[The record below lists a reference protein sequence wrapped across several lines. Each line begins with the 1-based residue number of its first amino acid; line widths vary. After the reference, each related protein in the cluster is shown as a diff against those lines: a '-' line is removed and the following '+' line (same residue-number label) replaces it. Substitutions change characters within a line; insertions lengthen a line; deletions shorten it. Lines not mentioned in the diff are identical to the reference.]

1 MTFASTVDSW
11 VKCFKPNPRARIRV
25 LCFPYAG
32 GGASIFRSWSEL
44 LPPEVEACAVQLP
57 GREDQLRQAPFT
69 QLSLLEQTLAQ
80 VLEPY
85 LHIPLVLFGHSMGG
99 LISFELAR
107 QLRRQRQPT
116 PVHLFVS
123 GHHAPQLPDPNPPI
137 HQLPDPAFV
146 AELRRLNGT
155 PETVLQ
161 NSELMEVFLPVLRAD
176 FAICET
182 YKYSIEAPLDC
193 PLSVFGG
200 LRDDRVSRDELA
212 AWRSQTSAS
221 FTLDMFPGN
230 HFFLESERAIF
241 VRALAQHLQQHLR
254 RTD

>member
-1 MTFASTVDSW
+1 M
-11 VKCFKPNPRARIRV
+11 
-25 LCFPYAG
+25 
-32 GGASIFRSWSEL
+32 FRSWSEL

-57 GREDQLRQAPFT
+57 GREDQLRQTPFT

-80 VLEPY
+80 VIEPY
-85 LHIPLVLFGHSMGG
+85 LRIPLVLFGHSMGG
-99 LISFELAR
+99 LIGFELAR

-123 GHHAPQLPDPNPPI
+123 GHRAPQLPDPNPPI

-161 NSELMEVFLPVLRAD
+161 NSELMEVFLPLLRAD

-182 YKYSIEAPLDC
+182 YEYSIEAPLDC

-200 LRDDRVSRDELA
+200 LRDDRVHRDELA
-212 AWRSQTSAS
+212 AWHSQTSAS
-221 FTLDMFPGN
+221 FTLHMFPGN

-241 VRALAQHLQQHLR
+241 LRALVQHLQQHLTR
-254 RTD
+254 ID

>member
-1 MTFASTVDSW
+1 
-11 VKCFKPNPRARIRV
+11 
-25 LCFPYAG
+25 
-32 GGASIFRSWSEL
+32 
-44 LPPEVEACAVQLP
+44 
-57 GREDQLRQAPFT
+57 
-69 QLSLLEQTLAQ
+69 
-80 VLEPY
+80 
-85 LHIPLVLFGHSMGG
+85 LF
-99 LISFELAR
+99 I
-107 QLRRQRQPT
+107 
-116 PVHLFVS
+116 S
-123 GHHAPQLPDPNPPI
+123 GHRAPQLPDPNPPI

-146 AELRRLNGT
+146 AELRRLSGT

-161 NSELMEVFLPVLRAD
+161 DSELMEVFLPLLRAD

-221 FTLDMFPGN
+221 FTLHMFPGN

-241 VRALAQHLQQHLR
+241 LRTLAQHLQQHLR
-254 RTD
+254 RID